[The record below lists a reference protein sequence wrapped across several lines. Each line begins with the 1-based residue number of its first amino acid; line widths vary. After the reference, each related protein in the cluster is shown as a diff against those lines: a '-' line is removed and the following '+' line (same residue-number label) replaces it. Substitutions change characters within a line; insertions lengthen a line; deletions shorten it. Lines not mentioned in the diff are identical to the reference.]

1 LFDHWRP
8 SSRATDYTNFQAA
21 QETGGSFP
29 KSLRMTGSE
38 IWDFSIR
45 VIAIIKNKV
54 VSDYRYSVYAAVQ
67 VWRLT
72 PIGGGFT
79 LLMKM

>member
-21 QETGGSFP
+21 QETG
-29 KSLRMTGSE
+29 GSE

>member
-1 LFDHWRP
+1 
-8 SSRATDYTNFQAA
+8 
-21 QETGGSFP
+21 
-29 KSLRMTGSE
+29 MTGSE